1 MNKMKNIGKYMV
13 ATLML
18 LGISACSNDSDG
30 LLVSEMT
37 EISRTSE
44 LVSEEVTLSAAGTLS
59 TTLTKDPATLQKLKI
74 TGPINAADVQ
84 YWKTNLTNL
93 VEFDLSDAVPTSA
106 EEVYYKDPSGNDCSL
121 SDNWIGAHMFS
132 FMTKLEKIV
141 FPTCITRI
149 DSYACDGCTALS
161 SADIPASVTY
171 IDYQAFHSCGF
182 TSVTVP
188 ETVKNMNTAV
198 FEDNQKLKTV
208 HFLANMNY
216 VPYYTFKYC
225 SNLTTV
231 VLGSGI
237 KYINGEAFRDCSS
250 LKDYTPFLNVE
261 TIDWYAF
268 LGTGFEAVDLTNVTS
283 MSDAFRECKSLKSV
297 ILPPSMTETPSYAF
311 YGCDSLVNIIWPTAL
326 EKIGNGTFQDTGLVE
341 LTIPATVKSIGS
353 RSFYSNDFLTKVT
366 LPEGLE
372 TIGENAFNGAAFTE
386 VTIPSTVT
394 TIGSYAFNNTP
405 ITEIVI
411 PSSVT
416 SIGSGAFQNTK
427 LKMLT
432 VPETVTAVEG
442 SLVNS
447 CDDLRALVWNCA
459 VPVDDAS
466 SSVSSRCYLYIPNAD
481 VVVGPNWK
489 NIIIDGVME
498 NLVLCENGNRTSSAF
513 SVPIAFKVKKISFS
527 RNFNKTTYPGVS
539 SGWQTIVLPFTPTKI
554 EHESKGV
561 VAPFNSGVEGA
572 KPFWLRELTAD
583 GFVDKTTIEPDKAY
597 IIAMPNNDVYAEEYR
612 LSGKITF
619 SAENVDI
626 PATPETLAPSVGPDY
641 SLQPTYQYIERGVSI
656 YALNADYWIDE
667 YRYGSVFARN
677 ITDIYAYEAYAT
689 LDGRSARSIFEL
701 DTRSSSTRGVPYQP
715 NKSGIPQIGDM

>member
-30 LLVSEMT
+30 LLVSEKT

-44 LVSEEVTLSAAGTLS
+44 LISEEVTLSAAGTLS

-93 VEFDLSDAVPTSA
+93 VEFDLSDAIPTYT

-121 SDNWIGAHMFS
+121 WEKQVGDHMFS
-132 FMTKLEKIV
+132 YMTKLEKIV
-141 FPTCITRI
+141 FPTIVTSI
-149 DSYACDGCTALS
+149 GSSACAECTALS
-161 SADIPASVTY
+161 SADIPANVTY
-171 IDYQAFHSCGF
+171 IGYDAFHSCAF
-182 TSVTVP
+182 TSVTIP
-188 ETVKNMNTAV
+188 ETVTSLGSSVFKN
-198 FEDNQKLKTV
+198 NQELQTL
-208 HFLANMNY
+208 HFLANTNY
-216 VPYYTFKYC
+216 VPYYGFQDCPK
-225 SNLTTV
+225 LTTV
-231 VLGSGI
+231 VLNPTI
-237 KYINGEAFRDCSS
+237 ERLNGQSFYRCSS
-250 LKDYTPFLNVE
+250 LKDYTPFLNIKNIEWNVFSE
-261 TIDWYAF
+261 TAF
-268 LGTGFEAVDLTNVTS
+268 ETVDLTNVNEMQGS
-283 MSDAFRECKSLKSV
+283 FQNCKSLKSV
-297 ILPPSMTETPSYAF
+297 VLPPLMTEIPNDAF
-311 YGCDSLVNIIWPTAL
+311 HGCDSLVNITWPTAL
-326 EKIGNGTFQDTGLVE
+326 EKIGYGAFENAGFVE
-341 LTIPATVKSIGS
+341 LTLPATVKSIGNS
-353 RSFYSNDFLTKVT
+353 CFYNNSSLTKIT

-372 TIGENAFNGAAFTE
+372 TIGSSAFYRAALTE
-386 VTIPSTVT
+386 VVIPSTVT
-394 TIGSYAFNNTP
+394 TIGSYAFNYTP

-442 SLVNS
+442 SLVNG

-597 IIAMPNNDVYAEEYR
+597 IIAMPNHDVYAEEYC
-612 LSGKITF
+612 LNGKITF

-656 YALNADYWIDE
+656 YALNADYRIDE

-677 ITDIYAYEAYAT
+677 ITDIYAFEAYAT